1 MRQFPQLNP
10 KMKLTPRRL
19 KVAGW
24 LAVASSFLT
33 LPWFLFTYP
42 LADRHDLVFTAAKA
56 GMMIGRLTLLIYL
69 FLVFQQLLTKRYA
82 FTGAN
87 VTISLLI
94 QASIV
99 HTSAVMLGLAV
110 PELAA
115 AVTVFG
121 LVMAVI
127 IGVLHIMFGMWLL
140 HLPASLGGM
149 HRPYCYL
156 NIVTGFALA
165 SVILLPLAMVTS
177 TISDL
182 MLGTIFLYAT
192 KSSPLTA

>member
-1 MRQFPQLNP
+1 
-10 KMKLTPRRL
+10 MKLTPRRL
-19 KVAGW
+19 RVAGW
-24 LAVASSFLT
+24 LAVVSSFLT

-42 LADRHDLVFTAAKA
+42 LAERHDLTITVAKA
-56 GMMIGRLTLLIYL
+56 TMMFGRLALSIYL

-99 HTSAVMLGLAV
+99 HTAAIMLGLVV
-110 PELAA
+110 PELATA
-115 AVTVFG
+115 ITMFG
-121 LVMAVI
+121 VVMAII
-127 IGVLHIMFGMWLL
+127 IGILHIMFGMWLL

-149 HRPYCYL
+149 HRPFCYL

-165 SVILLPLAMVTS
+165 SIVLLPLAMFTS
-177 TISDL
+177 TIADL

-192 KSSPLTA
+192 KSSPLVA

>member
-1 MRQFPQLNP
+1 MN
-10 KMKLTPRRL
+10 LTPRRL

-42 LADRHDLVFTAAKA
+42 LAERHDLIFTAAKA

-99 HTSAVMLGLAV
+99 HTSAVMLGLVV

-165 SVILLPLAMVTS
+165 SIILLPLAMVTS

>member
-99 HTSAVMLGLAV
+99 HTSAVMLGLA
-110 PELAA
+110 
-115 AVTVFG
+115 AVSYT
-121 LVMAVI
+121 
-127 IGVLHIMFGMWLL
+127 
-140 HLPASLGGM
+140 HLDVYKRQIPAS
-149 HRPYCYL
+149 P
-156 NIVTGFALA
+156 
-165 SVILLPLAMVTS
+165 TS
-177 TISDL
+177 TLLLRPRSTW
-182 MLGTIFLYAT
+182 MWSRRST
-192 KSSPLTA
+192 SSTPMPALTANPLPRTSIPRSTSGK